1 MGARLKADVLEKLQ
15 ELNMDFEDL
24 SPARPIMEL
33 YPEVA
38 KSVCQKVIDS
48 KYKRRGILICGT
60 GIGMSIVANKFKGIH
75 AAVCHDY
82 YSAERSIL
90 SNNINILC
98 LGAKV
103 IGTENAKVIVE
114 RWLQLEFITVSN
126 SYSKLKLIKDI
137 EELNFKNNEIL

>member
-1 MGARLKADVLEKLQ
+1 MGERLKGDVIEKLQ
-15 ELNMDFEDL
+15 ELNMDYEDL
-24 SPARPIMEL
+24 SPLFGEKES

-90 SNNINILC
+90 SNNTNILC

-103 IGTENAKVIVE
+103 IGTENAKMIVE
-114 RWLQLEFITVSN
+114 RWLQLEFSTASN
-126 SYSKLKLIKDI
+126 SYSKLKLIKNI